1 MLIIVVSVN
10 VDDFNTSRFNIGA
23 LIVNS
28 RMTNAKMNIAPIM
41 NIVTISAE
49 PQPLLPASLNP
60 YNSAPNPIVL

>member
-28 RMTNAKMNIAPIM
+28 RMTNAMNIAPIM
-41 NIVTISAE
+41 NIVTISE

>member
-28 RMTNAKMNIAPIM
+28 RMTNAKNEYRT
-41 NIVTISAE
+41 NYE
-49 PQPLLPASLNP
+49 HRYDFNPQPLLPASLNP